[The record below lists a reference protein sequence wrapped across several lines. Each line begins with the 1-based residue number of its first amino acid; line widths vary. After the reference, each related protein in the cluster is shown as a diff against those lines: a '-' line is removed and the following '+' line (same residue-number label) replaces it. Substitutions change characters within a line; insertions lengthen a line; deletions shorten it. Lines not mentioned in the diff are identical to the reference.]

1 MIMPL
6 KYPLLL
12 LTGAFAPLAVYL
24 PAEAETRP
32 PVLIAQTTYP
42 TTEIPCP
49 EGVPPGEIEGETIT
63 CGILTVPENY
73 DEPDGRQI
81 DITYAVLHSHS
92 LSPAP
97 DPVIDLRGGPGGTI
111 VGEFMEVRAQL
122 YDSLRRTRD
131 VVLFDQ
137 RGTKY
142 SNELL
147 CGPTQFVL
155 LGPLETV
162 LGEEDIEAIGRGFE
176 RFQPMF
182 PEVPVD
188 KVNYYAVMGICAEV
202 LEAHGVDLSQ
212 YNSPNNAQDTVNLA
226 IALGYDDINLYGI
239 SYGTYLAQQIM
250 RDHPDRLRSVVLDS
264 TVTAHVNKYEISLR
278 ASDVVLFNLIDE
290 CTADVDCAAA
300 YPDLRERTIALVNSL
315 AENPIPL
322 ASPVPHP
329 APGNPTPID
338 RIDPDAFIGLLA
350 LLNKQAPQ
358 VAPYVPLLVHE
369 LEQGITTTFA
379 GLASGDLLAPEA
391 ATSLPDPVAE
401 FQLQAEDLRVQAEE
415 LLRAEA
421 ALAQTQ
427 RPASQ
432 WVQRVR
438 DQIATLPE
446 AEQFVETANFYGI
459 GYQSGKPRNRETL
472 LAYVNETFEGDLAQ
486 ALTADVNALSEV
498 EVRHVYEIVSAFWG
512 NVIPLEAK
520 VATGMFRSFD
530 CREGVAFSDRAAT
543 EAVVAE
549 LAMPALAADEYVSAI
564 DSYNICQVWPV
575 EPAPAREHTLL
586 ESDIPTLVLQG
597 RYDTQ
602 TNSEEG
608 RRATEGLSNGRYV
621 EFSSAGHMVFQ
632 FSDCAKDIGVAF
644 INNPGGELNTSC
656 TEALV
661 PEFVLPPSDE

>member
-1 MIMPL
+1 MPL

-81 DITYAVLHSHS
+81 EITYAVLHSHS

-162 LGEEDIEAIGRGFE
+162 LGEEDLEAIGRGFE

-188 KVNYYAVMGICAEV
+188 KVNYYASMAFCAEV

-212 YNSPNNAQDTVNLA
+212 YSSPNNAQDTVNLA

-290 CTADVDCAAA
+290 CTADADCAAA
-300 YPDLRERTIALVNSL
+300 YPDLKERTIALVNSL

-358 VAPYVPLLVHE
+358 VAPYMPLLVHE

-379 GLASGDLLAPEA
+379 GLASGDLLAPEE

-549 LAMPALAADEYVSAI
+549 LAMPALAANEYVSAI
-564 DSYNICQVWPV
+564 DAYNICQVWPV

-608 RRATEGLSNGRYV
+608 RRATEGLSHGRYV

-644 INNPGGELNTSC
+644 INNPDSELNTSC
-656 TEALV
+656 TADLF